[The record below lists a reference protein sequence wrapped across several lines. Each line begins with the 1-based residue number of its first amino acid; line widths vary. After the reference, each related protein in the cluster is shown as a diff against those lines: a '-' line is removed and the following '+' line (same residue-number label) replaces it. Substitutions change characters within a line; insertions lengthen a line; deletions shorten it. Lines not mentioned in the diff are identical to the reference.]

1 MPARQFSLRLDEPPA
16 LREGLRRLR
25 SSLGIPTKYPAEALA
40 EAEAAASE
48 QPYRQTGGSGLAE
61 AQSGHLEGGR
71 SGDPR
76 SPAVPDLTG
85 IPFVTLDPPGSTDLD
100 QAFHLSRRPEGY
112 LLRYAIADVAAFVR
126 PGGALDAE
134 THARGQTFYAPTH
147 RVGLHPPV
155 LAEGAASLL
164 PGQLRPALV
173 WEIEF
178 DSAGATTA
186 ARVERALVRSRAQL
200 DYPSAQAALDQGTD
214 DEQLLLLRE
223 VGQLRLQQ
231 EAARGGVSLPVP
243 EQEVVTSGRSYS
255 SLRSSGPSLP
265 SDEFEQA
272 RLAARAASVSSSLRS
287 SGPSLPSDEPEQARL
302 AARTASVWHLSFR
315 ALLPIE
321 TWNAQ
326 LSLATGMAA
335 ARIMLDGGVGI
346 LRTLPPARDSGLGK
360 LRRTAS
366 ALGIRWPHSMGY
378 PDFVR
383 SLDPSESR
391 HAAMLNACTLLFR
404 GAGYAAFDGTPPE
417 QVEHAAIAAP
427 YAHCT
432 APLRRLVDRYAGE
445 VCVSLCAGTPVP
457 GWVLEGLASLP
468 GEMDDSNRR
477 ARKFERGIVDLVE
490 AMVLAP
496 RLGET
501 FTGTVL
507 ESDVDGDAGV
517 LQLIDPA
524 VEAVIKG
531 AGLTLGEQVQAT
543 LVAADLLTGKVSFA
557 TLP

>member
-1 MPARQFSLRLDEPPA
+1 MPARQYSLRLHEPPA

-25 SSLGIPTKYPAEALA
+25 SALGIPGRHPLEASA
-40 EAEAAASE
+40 EAEAAAAS
-48 QPYRQTGGSGLAE
+48 S
-61 AQSGHLEGGR
+61 H
-71 SGDPR
+71 
-76 SPAVPDLTG
+76 VPERDLTDL
-85 IPFVTLDPPGSTDLD
+85 PFVTLDPPGSTDLD
-100 QAFHLSRRPEGY
+100 QAFHLSRRAGGY

-134 THARGQTFYAPTH
+134 THARGQTFYAPTS

-164 PGQLRPALV
+164 PGQVRPALV
-173 WEIEF
+173 WEIGF
-178 DSAGATTA
+178 DETGATTSA
-186 ARVERALVRSRAQL
+186 QVARARVRSRRQWAYPEAQE
-200 DYPSAQAALDQGTD
+200 ALDSGVS
-214 DEQLLLLRE
+214 DEQLILLRE
-223 VGQLRLQQ
+223 VGLLRLQQ
-231 EAARGGVSLPVP
+231 EATRGGVSLPVP
-243 EQEVVTSGRSYS
+243 EQEVVATEHSGW
-255 SLRSSGPSLP
+255 
-265 SDEFEQA
+265 Q
-272 RLAARAASVSSSLRS
+272 
-287 SGPSLPSDEPEQARL
+287 
-302 AARTASVWHLSFR
+302 LSFR

-346 LRTLPPARDSGLGK
+346 VRTLPPARDSGVAK
-360 LRRTAS
+360 LRRTAV
-366 ALGIRWPHSMGY
+366 ALGISWPHGMGY

-383 SLDPSESR
+383 SLDPAQPR

-404 GAGYAAFDGTPPE
+404 GAGYAAFDGEPPA
-417 QVEHAAIAAP
+417 QPEHAAIAAP

-445 VCVSLCAGTPVP
+445 ICVALSAGAPVP
-457 GWVLEGLASLP
+457 AWVREALPSLP

-477 ARKFERGIVDLVE
+477 ARKYERGIVDLVE
-490 AMVLAP
+490 AMVLAS

-507 ESDVDGDAGV
+507 EVDAERGAGV
-517 LQLIDPA
+517 LQLTDPA

-531 AGLTLGEQVQAT
+531 DDLALGEQVQAT
-543 LVAADLLTGKVSFA
+543 LISADLLTGTVRFA
-557 TLP
+557 TLTDR